1 MTEVLYGT
9 PGTAPSGFAD
19 YGTMDDIVL
28 RYVTQTADGRN
39 VELYLHYLNTILD
52 EIIVHTL

>member
-1 MTEVLYGT
+1 
-9 PGTAPSGFAD
+9 
-19 YGTMDDIVL
+19 MDDIVL
-28 RYVTQTADGRN
+28 RYVTPTADGRN